1 MSNSISHQ
9 STDYRLAAAK
19 VSNHDGVLWSDDFND
34 RYFSSESGLGE
45 TEHVFID
52 GNHIRERL
60 PNTGQFT
67 IAETGFGTGLNFLAV
82 MELLEKKLK
91 KNHGFSC
98 QVDYISLES
107 RPLSAEIITK
117 VHQLFPSVENQS
129 RALLAAL
136 PPRWP
141 GLHRRTFFSGQL
153 RLHLI
158 YGDANDALLNADFLV
173 DAWFLDGFSPAKNP
187 ELWSSDV
194 LSSVGRLTRAGG
206 SFATFTSASAVRQ
219 KLAEAGFFV
228 KKYSGFGRKR
238 EMLAGQKLKINVS
251 RSKSLLCKKSIGIIG
266 GGIAGASVAA
276 GLFSRGAHPHII
288 DAHECLANAA
298 SGNQLALQS
307 PRLSVDNNIASR
319 MSADCLSFAAHL
331 SDLAKAVISNKV
343 ISLDW
348 PEREALRQG
357 KFRKQLWPIDLMQFV
372 DASVASSYAGIV
384 LPIGGVV
391 YHYGRVI
398 DPAKL
403 THYLAKDSLKTFNF
417 KVVEINR
424 DDEGFQVLSAD
435 GRSLSF
441 DQLVFAGGA
450 DLEALNQLL
459 SVKGIAV
466 DITSGQVS
474 HVPATNDLA
483 GLKVGLSYGGY
494 LTPAKDGYHELG
506 ATFDRNV
513 RIDVL
518 DSGHRHNRDL
528 LPAGLL
534 HLLPNPDVFGARVSR
549 RASTPDRNPVCGKI
563 DDDLY
568 AIGALGARGLTLA
581 PLLGDML
588 AAQMLG
594 MPVTLGLDIQ
604 QCLEPFRFRLRANR
618 I

>member
-1 MSNSISHQ
+1 MPNSTTHQ
-9 STDYRLAAAK
+9 LADYRLAAAK
-19 VSNHDGVLWSDDFND
+19 VSDHDGILWADDFD
-34 RYFSSESGLGE
+34 DLYFSSESGLDE
-45 TEHVFID
+45 TQHVFID

-60 PNTGQFT
+60 AKTAQFT

-82 MELLEKKLK
+82 MQMLEIKLK
-91 KNHGFSC
+91 KNQEFSC
-98 QVDYISLES
+98 QVDYISIEA
-107 RPLSAEIITK
+107 RPLSSEIIAK
-117 VHQLFPSVENQS
+117 SHQLFPSVESQS

-141 GLHRRTFFSGQL
+141 GLHRRTFFGGNL

-173 DAWFLDGFSPAKNP
+173 DAWFLDGFSPSKNP
-187 ELWSSDV
+187 ELWSSEL

-219 KLAEAGFFV
+219 KMADAGFVV
-228 KKYSGFGRKR
+228 KKRSGFGRKR
-238 EMLAGQKLKINVS
+238 EMLTGQKLEKNVICL
-251 RSKSLLCKKSIGIIG
+251 KSLYCKKSIGIIG
-266 GGIAGASVAA
+266 GGVAGAAIAA
-276 GLFSRGAHPHII
+276 GLLSRGACPHII
-288 DAHECLANAA
+288 DSHECLANAS
-298 SGNQLALQS
+298 SGNRLALQS
-307 PRLSVDNNIASR
+307 PRLSVDHNVASR

-331 SDLAKAVISNKV
+331 SDLAKAVISNKI

-348 PEREALRQG
+348 PEREALRQN

-372 DASVASSYAGIV
+372 DAPVASKYAGIV

-398 DPAKL
+398 DPVLL
-403 THYLAKDSLKTFNF
+403 TQYLATDSLKTFNF
-417 KVVEINR
+417 KVVEINQ
-424 DDEGFQVLSAD
+424 DDKGFQVLSAD

-459 SVKGIAV
+459 SIKGIAV

-474 HVPATNDLA
+474 QVPATNDLA
-483 GLKVGLSYGGY
+483 ELKVGLSYGGY

-513 RIDVL
+513 GIDVL

-534 HLLPNPDVFGARVSR
+534 PFLPSVDIFGARVSR
-549 RASTPDRNPVCGKI
+549 RASTPDRNPICGKI
-563 DDDLY
+563 AEDLY

-588 AAQMLG
+588 AAQILG

-604 QCLEPFRFRLRANR
+604 RGLEPFRFRLRASR

>member
-1 MSNSISHQ
+1 MTNSITHQ
-9 STDYRLAAAK
+9 LTDYRLTAAQ
-19 VSNHDGVLWSDDFND
+19 VSDQDGVLWSDDFND
-34 RYFSSESGLGE
+34 LYFSSESGLDE
-45 TEHVFID
+45 TKHVFID

-60 PNTGQFT
+60 PNKGQFT

-82 MELLEKKLK
+82 MELLEIKLK
-91 KNHGFSC
+91 KNQGFSC
-98 QVDYISLES
+98 QVDYISFEA
-107 RPLSAEIITK
+107 RPLSAEIIAK
-117 VHQLFPSVENQS
+117 IHQLFPSVESQS

-141 GLHRRTFFSGQL
+141 GLHRRTFFGGQL

-158 YGDANDALLNADFLV
+158 YGDANDALSNVNFLV
-173 DAWFLDGFSPAKNP
+173 DAWFLDGFSPARNP
-187 ELWSSDV
+187 ELWSCDL

-219 KLAEAGFFV
+219 KMADAGFIV
-228 KKYSGFGRKR
+228 KKCSGFGRKR
-238 EMLAGQKLKINVS
+238 EMLTGQKLGRSVS
-251 RSKSLLCKKSIGIIG
+251 HSKSLCCKKSIGIIG
-266 GGIAGASVAA
+266 GGIAGAAVAA
-276 GLFSRGAHPHII
+276 GLLSRGGYPHII

-298 SGNQLALQS
+298 SGNRLALQS
-307 PRLSVDNNIASR
+307 PRLSVDHNIASR
-319 MSADCLSFAAHL
+319 MSADCLSFAVYL

-348 PEREALRQG
+348 PEREALRQK

-372 DASVASSYAGIV
+372 DASVASKYAGIV

-398 DPAKL
+398 DPALL
-403 THYLAKDSLKTFNF
+403 THYLAQGSSRTFNF
-417 KVVEINR
+417 NVVEINR
-424 DDEGFQVLSAD
+424 DDKGFQVLSAD

-459 SVKGIAV
+459 SIKGIAV

-474 HVPATNDLA
+474 HVPATNELA
-483 GLKVGLSYGGY
+483 RLKVGISYGGY
-494 LTPAKDGYHELG
+494 LTPAKDGFHELG
-506 ATFDRNV
+506 ATFDRNG
-513 RIDVL
+513 RIDIL
-518 DSGHRHNRDL
+518 DSGHQHNKDL
-528 LPAGLL
+528 LPDELL
-534 HLLPNPDVFGARVSR
+534 HLLPDFEVFGARVSR
-549 RASTPDRNPVCGKI
+549 RASTPDHNPVCGKI
-563 DDDLY
+563 ADDLY

-604 QCLEPFRFRLRANR
+604 RGLEPFRFRLRASR